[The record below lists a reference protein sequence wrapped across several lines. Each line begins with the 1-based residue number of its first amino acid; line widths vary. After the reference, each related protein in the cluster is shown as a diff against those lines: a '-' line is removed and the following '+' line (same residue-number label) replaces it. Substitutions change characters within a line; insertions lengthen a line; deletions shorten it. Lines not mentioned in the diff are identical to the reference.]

1 MPAAPRKPVRR
12 ANPPAPRTPAT
23 KPGLTKRHPGWK
35 TFIALLEKK
44 VNFRKKRDGNLTWTC
59 DRKLTFT
66 RQILRSKFPGVSI
79 EKTIKYLQDRGG
91 YCDCEVLMNVDPR

>member
-1 MPAAPRKPVRR
+1 MPAAPRKPIRLVK
-12 ANPPAPRTPAT
+12 PPAPRAPAT
-23 KPGLTKRHPGWK
+23 KPALTRRSPGWK
-35 TFIALLEKK
+35 TFVALLEQK
-44 VNFRKKRDGNLTWTC
+44 VNFRTMRNGNTTWTC